1 MEPKVQIVLAEQ
13 LQQQQSGQGQLRNVL
28 VNPIIGLRVPFIPGA
43 VTFTISVMTYGI
55 SFEKQNTFKLKIFKL
70 DDETSVPYEIET
82 QTIEPNLG
90 MKADNFNFNFELANT
105 PFYQEGEYIVEFT
118 LNDKEHREEFVIKA
132 DQILGMNGQ

>member
-13 LQQQQSGQGQLRNVL
+13 LQQQQSGQGQVRNVL

-55 SFEKQNTFKLKIFKL
+55 NFEKQNTFKLKIFKS

-82 QTIEPNLG
+82 QTIEPSLG
-90 MKADNFNFNFELANT
+90 MKVDNFNFNFELTNT
-105 PFYQEGEYIVEFT
+105 PFYQEGEYIVAFT
-118 LNDKEHREEFVIKA
+118 LNNKVHKEEFVIKA
-132 DQILGMNGQ
+132 DKILNMNGQ